1 MSQMKNMLTNNP
13 NTDLHKES
21 LGKWYSWIPT
31 NIGYLNFNYI
41 ADRENLDAVFGK
53 DNYFL
58 EFENNHQKKITI
70 IKTYLSDS
78 NPLVN
83 KILDKKEFYPVAYL
97 EFNRNMKFNHILDKY
112 QPNSITGKII
122 LSFEGIDP
130 DIALEDNSESQPE
143 TKEYKKISAEFTIER
158 TGKLCIENVQ
168 YIIDSQM
175 HVKNIDDTKLPELTA
190 LYTLIN
196 KVVHGDN
203 HHFQKIDTM
212 IGIYKEFVPKQIL
225 TDLGFHIKRLDK
237 FLKNESND
245 IGMILFSQ
253 DKEKI
258 SSYAKGFK
266 SYIDTFN
273 TLFNSELETT
283 TLKSEE
289 NYFITYQNIDNTIKS
304 IEAKSDS
311 LKIVKNF
318 SHNLRVLIFTLLG
331 FFISANILISS
342 LAENYYS
349 EGLSVIQNFINRD
362 YLIVIMFLIILYFLR
377 HDILAVVMQVIRKK
391 ISAKDNYNYLEYFII
406 SNYLMEDIKKEVS
419 SRDYIQTYLKVT
431 NSLVP
436 TKNKIIGF
444 AILLIFLGIYNLIW
458 FGI

>member
-1 MSQMKNMLTNNP
+1 
-13 NTDLHKES
+13 
-21 LGKWYSWIPT
+21 
-31 NIGYLNFNYI
+31 
-41 ADRENLDAVFGK
+41 
-53 DNYFL
+53 
-58 EFENNHQKKITI
+58 
-70 IKTYLSDS
+70 
-78 NPLVN
+78 
-83 KILDKKEFYPVAYL
+83 
-97 EFNRNMKFNHILDKY
+97 MKFNHILDKY

-175 HVKNIDDTKLPELTA
+175 HVKNIDETKLTELTA
-190 LYTLIN
+190 LYTLIK

-342 LAENYYS
+342 LTKNYYS
-349 EGLSVIQNFINRD
+349 EGLSAIQNFINRD

-444 AILLIFLGIYNLIW
+444 AILLIFLGISNLIW